1 MVPLKALLGGLR
13 ALEIRFPFILK
24 LSPFAI
30 PSSPSHAKNPILDK
44 ISELTSIFVSVIS
57 KELLFAET
65 LSIPSK
71 RLI

>member
-1 MVPLKALLGGLR
+1 MFK
-13 ALEIRFPFILK
+13 
-24 LSPFAI
+24 
-30 PSSPSHAKNPILDK
+30 SPSQAKNPILER